1 MELLIISFF
10 QRAMINA
17 VPLLFAST
25 GEIVTERSGILNLGV
40 EGMMALG
47 AFIAFAVSFST
58 GSLLVGILA
67 AMGSSGLL
75 ALVHGVATIG
85 FKANQTV
92 SGLAITMVGVGL
104 AGFWGKSFV
113 GLKLPFPD
121 RVPTLGFLTPI
132 PFIGPVLGSLDLFF
146 WGSLVLAA
154 ATWFFL
160 HRTTPGLWIRTV
172 GENPRAAEA
181 QGLPVETLRYGAVVF
196 GGMAA
201 GLAGA
206 YLSLSM
212 GSSWIE
218 NTTGGRGWVAVALT
232 ILALWNPLRAIWAAG
247 LFGLLFVLQF
257 TLQPFGISSSLLE
270 MLPYLATL
278 TVLVIDGLRRDHRH
292 LGAPASLG
300 EPYSREER

>member
-47 AFIAFAVSFST
+47 AFIAFAVRFST

-146 WGSLVLAA
+146 WGSLVLALWGK
-154 ATWFFL
+154 TPEQRKPKGFL
-160 HRTTPGLWIRTV
+160 WK
-172 GENPRAAEA
+172 
-181 QGLPVETLRYGAVVF
+181 
-196 GGMAA
+196 
-201 GLAGA
+201 
-206 YLSLSM
+206 
-212 GSSWIE
+212 
-218 NTTGGRGWVAVALT
+218 
-232 ILALWNPLRAIWAAG
+232 
-247 LFGLLFVLQF
+247 
-257 TLQPFGISSSLLE
+257 
-270 MLPYLATL
+270 PYVT
-278 TVLVIDGLRRDHRH
+278 
-292 LGAPASLG
+292 APWYLG
-300 EPYSREER
+300 EWLRDWRERIFPYPWEVHGLKIPPADGDGWR